1 MTKNNGTIFHIKM
14 HHQWKAN
21 NNANFGNQ
29 VNVKT
34 TSVSENWKIFF
45 AYFFTN
51 PSRPVHLRNLY

>member
-14 HHQWKAN
+14 HHQRKAN

-34 TSVSENWKIFF
+34 TSVSENWKIFLLISLL
-45 AYFFTN
+45 TL
-51 PSRPVHLRNLY
+51 PVLCI

>member
-1 MTKNNGTIFHIKM
+1 M
-14 HHQWKAN
+14 HHQRKAN